1 MEIKVN
7 KEMFYEDLWLEE
19 STVNSR
25 TAVIQA
31 LSCDL
36 ICGEFIRVSLR
47 MMLYDGSESFL
58 SGKDHF

>member
-1 MEIKVN
+1 
-7 KEMFYEDLWLEE
+7 MFYEDLWLEE